1 MSSSGVV
8 LYQYPR
14 AGRLESVSPFCVK
27 VHLALKYKRL
37 PYEVVD
43 VHNRFLLGR
52 ITPRGRLP
60 AADVGGERV
69 VDSSDIV
76 AALERLAPDPP
87 LYPAESLLRARAQV
101 YEDWADEVLYPYVL
115 YWRWLIEP
123 PHPTRAFAFLP
134 IFLRP
139 AAIAYYRHTV
149 QQRLR
154 YQGTGTKPESVVRNE
169 IAAEL
174 AALSALLAGAGGPFL
189 LGTAEPTIADIA
201 VFAQIDGLYW
211 KPLPQAMA
219 LLERHE
225 SIMTWYRA
233 VDERTRGREGLNSPR
248 DTP

>member
-1 MSSSGVV
+1 M
-8 LYQYPR
+8 
-14 AGRLESVSPFCVK
+14 
-27 VHLALKYKRL
+27 
-37 PYEVVD
+37 
-43 VHNRFLLGR
+43 
-52 ITPRGRLP
+52 
-60 AADVGGERV
+60 
-69 VDSSDIV
+69 
-76 AALERLAPDPP
+76 
-87 LYPAESLLRARAQV
+87 
-101 YEDWADEVLYPYVL
+101 
-115 YWRWLIEP
+115 
-123 PHPTRAFAFLP
+123 
-134 IFLRP
+134 
-139 AAIAYYRHTV
+139 
-149 QQRLR
+149 
-154 YQGTGTKPESVVRNE
+154 RNE